1 MIATLETKRVEDQRN
16 SQAANQESG
25 ADVVGSD
32 RALTSVESALFEVFE
47 AQFGDVAHLT
57 AITAGGF
64 TGSDL
69 AIESDIHS
77 LNFRTMEVSSMV
89 STWSWSGPG
98 VNNFAANGDTHRVS
112 GIDRLNALPANG
124 NALQGIGNNN
134 SLIENRDLGMD
145 KEQVVT
151 CQHEGA
157 PRNRNQLSFGATVC
171 NSFNDQCNDDDRR
184 NAGAQPDRSWSID
197 QHVTHLHSVIL
208 SQQSGLEGS
217 QA

>member
-1 MIATLETKRVEDQRN
+1 MTAALETKCVEDQRN
-16 SQAANQESG
+16 REAANKQTG
-25 ADVVGSD
+25 ADVIGSD
-32 RALTSVESALFEVFE
+32 RALTSLERSLFEVLE
-47 AQFGDVAHLT
+47 AQFGDVADLT

-64 TGSDL
+64 TRSDL

-77 LNFRTMEVSSMV
+77 LNLRTMEVSSMV
-89 STWSWSGPG
+89 STWSWSSPG
-98 VNNFAANGDTHRVS
+98 MNNFAANGDTHRVS
-112 GIDRLNALPANG
+112 GIDRLNTLPANG
-124 NALQGIGNNN
+124 NALQGIGNSN
-134 SLIENRDLGMD
+134 SLIEDRDLGMD

-157 PRNRNQLSFGATVC
+157 PSNRDQVSFGATVC

-184 NAGAQPDRSWSID
+184 NAGAQPDRSWSVD